1 LLPILTK
8 IEDKMMGVC
17 VEAVMKFAILILVS
31 LPPLLLLMAWIS
43 MQLKLIPVRREA
55 TEEEKR
61 KLAQTLQ
68 ALVNLMRLRLL
79 EIQKQNDAKGK

>member
-1 LLPILTK
+1 
-8 IEDKMMGVC
+8 
-17 VEAVMKFAILILVS
+17 MKFAILILVS

-43 MQLKLIPVRREA
+43 MQMKLIPVRREE

>member
-1 LLPILTK
+1 
-8 IEDKMMGVC
+8 MMGVC

-43 MQLKLIPVRREA
+43 MQLKLIPVRREE

-61 KLAQTLQ
+61 KLALALQ

-79 EIQKQNDAKGK
+79 EIQKQRDAKEK

>member
-1 LLPILTK
+1 
-8 IEDKMMGVC
+8 V
-17 VEAVMKFAILILVS
+17 KFAILILVS

-43 MQLKLIPVRREA
+43 MQMKLIPVRREE

>member
-1 LLPILTK
+1 
-8 IEDKMMGVC
+8 
-17 VEAVMKFAILILVS
+17 MKFAILILVS

-43 MQLKLIPVRREA
+43 MQLKLIPVRREE

-61 KLAQTLQ
+61 KLALALQ

-79 EIQKQNDAKGK
+79 EIQKQRDAKEK

>member
-1 LLPILTK
+1 
-8 IEDKMMGVC
+8 
-17 VEAVMKFAILILVS
+17 MKFAILILVS

-43 MQLKLIPVRREA
+43 MQLKLIPVRREE

>member
-1 LLPILTK
+1 
-8 IEDKMMGVC
+8 
-17 VEAVMKFAILILVS
+17 MKFAILILVS

-43 MQLKLIPVRREA
+43 MQLKLIPARREA

>member
-1 LLPILTK
+1 
-8 IEDKMMGVC
+8 
-17 VEAVMKFAILILVS
+17 MKFAILILVS

>member
-1 LLPILTK
+1 
-8 IEDKMMGVC
+8 MMNG
-17 VEAVMKFAILILVS
+17 VEAVMKFSILMLVS

-43 MQLKLIPVRREA
+43 MQLKLIPVRREE

>member
-1 LLPILTK
+1 
-8 IEDKMMGVC
+8 MMGVC

>member
-1 LLPILTK
+1 
-8 IEDKMMGVC
+8 MNG
-17 VEAVMKFAILILVS
+17 VEAVMKFSILMLVS

-43 MQLKLIPVRREA
+43 MQLKLIPARREA

>member
-1 LLPILTK
+1 
-8 IEDKMMGVC
+8 MNGM
-17 VEAVMKFAILILVS
+17 EAVMKFAILILVS

-43 MQLKLIPVRREA
+43 MQLKLIPARREA

>member
-1 LLPILTK
+1 
-8 IEDKMMGVC
+8 MNG
-17 VEAVMKFAILILVS
+17 VEAVMKFSILMLVS

-43 MQLKLIPVRREA
+43 MQLKLIPVRREE

>member
-1 LLPILTK
+1 
-8 IEDKMMGVC
+8 
-17 VEAVMKFAILILVS
+17 MKFAILILVS

-43 MQLKLIPVRREA
+43 MQLKLIPVRREE

-61 KLAQTLQ
+61 ELAQTLQ

-79 EIQKQNDAKGK
+79 EVQKQRDAKEKSDGQL

>member
-1 LLPILTK
+1 
-8 IEDKMMGVC
+8 MMGVC

-61 KLAQTLQ
+61 ELAQTLQ

-79 EIQKQNDAKGK
+79 EIQKQRDAKEK